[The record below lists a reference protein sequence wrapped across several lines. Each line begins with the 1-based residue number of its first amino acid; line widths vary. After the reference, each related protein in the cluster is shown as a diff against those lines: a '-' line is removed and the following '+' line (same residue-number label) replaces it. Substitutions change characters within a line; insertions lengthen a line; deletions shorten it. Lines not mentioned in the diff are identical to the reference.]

1 MHLKLTDPN
10 VEVTIVIP
18 ESNFESAKWI
28 LFFFFVLKL
37 FWEGSLHILKN
48 IFSLD

>member
-10 VEVTIVIP
+10 MEVTIVIP

-28 LFFFFVLKL
+28 LFFFCPKAFL
-37 FWEGSLHILKN
+37 ER
-48 IFSLD
+48 IFTYFEKCI

>member
-28 LFFFFVLKL
+28 LFFFALKL

-48 IFSLD
+48 VFSFD

>member
-18 ESNFESAKWI
+18 ESNFESAKLI
-28 LFFFFVLKL
+28 HFFCPKAFL
-37 FWEGSLHILKN
+37 GR
-48 IFSLD
+48 IFIYF